1 MVAAALADILTDF
14 GQPDR
19 RLSRFAGKAQAI
31 PSADRPGP
39 AAPVGPDIDAL
50 LADERRKAEAEITA
64 RLEGSFQAR
73 LVSER
78 EAYAREKEE
87 MLAASGQEM
96 AGRMLERLDEMEDR
110 LIALTGASTARILGS
125 IVSDEIRKR
134 SIEELARTIRQAASD
149 DEAVRIR
156 VKGPQ
161 TLFAALAA
169 NLDDWAV
176 HLEHIES
183 AETDITVD
191 INETIFETRLAEWSA
206 SLMEALS

>member
-1 MVAAALADILTDF
+1 M
-14 GQPDR
+14 
-19 RLSRFAGKAQAI
+19 
-31 PSADRPGP
+31 
-39 AAPVGPDIDAL
+39 
-50 LADERRKAEAEITA
+50 
-64 RLEGSFQAR
+64 EG
-73 LVSER
+73 
-78 EAYAREKEE
+78 
-87 MLAASGQEM
+87 
-96 AGRMLERLDEMEDR
+96 R